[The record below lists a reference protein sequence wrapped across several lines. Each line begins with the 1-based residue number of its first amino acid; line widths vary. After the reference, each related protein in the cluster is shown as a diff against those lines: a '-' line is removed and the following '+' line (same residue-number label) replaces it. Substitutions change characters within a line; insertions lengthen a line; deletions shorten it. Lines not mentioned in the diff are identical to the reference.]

1 MGGGGGMAQPP
12 PGIHGVGPPSA
23 TQQQPIIGEPFIPGQ
38 SSIKTRDILY
48 RLVISQLFYDGY
60 QQVAVA
66 LSNIGRFLKIIIK
79 FDFLSIVHTDPPC
92 PPSDRLMQVLTLGL
106 EREAE
111 GGNRTHNKAE
121 AMLGPGLDLEYETEM
136 GGTAPEP
143 ATYRDCLCDK
153 S

>member
-1 MGGGGGMAQPP
+1 MRPIGTVSEQCLEERIHIFFAEAEDSEMNFGRGGGHLGGGGGMPQPP

-66 LSNIGRFLKIIIK
+66 LSNIGM
-79 FDFLSIVHTDPPC
+79 SILENDAQILTFPP
-92 PPSDRLMQVLTLGL
+92 
-106 EREAE
+106 
-111 GGNRTHNKAE
+111 
-121 AMLGPGLDLEYETEM
+121 
-136 GGTAPEP
+136 
-143 ATYRDCLCDK
+143 
-153 S
+153 